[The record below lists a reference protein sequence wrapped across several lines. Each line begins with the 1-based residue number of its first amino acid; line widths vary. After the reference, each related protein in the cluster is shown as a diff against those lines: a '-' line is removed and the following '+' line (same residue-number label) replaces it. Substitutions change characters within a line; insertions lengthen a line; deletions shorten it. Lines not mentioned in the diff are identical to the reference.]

1 MIFQII
7 YQFLQLVKK
16 HHRRKYILKEK
27 LEKHFIADLQSRLN
41 SKLNFGQLTSAN
53 LQLELLYET
62 FHTVLEDHA
71 PLINPSRKQQQ
82 LSKKPWMTANIHKL
96 VRKKIKCFIKFITK
110 SKHMPTL
117 FISNFEIVLIGQ

>member
-16 HHRRKYILKEK
+16 YHLRKYILKEK
-27 LEKHFIADLQSRLN
+27 LEKLMAAMHNILVLVYQSRLN
-41 SKLNFGQLTSAN
+41 SKLSFDQLTSVN

-62 FHTVLEDHA
+62 FHAVLEDHD

-82 LSKKPWMTANIHKL
+82 YL
-96 VRKKIKCFIKFITK
+96 K
-110 SKHMPTL
+110 SH
-117 FISNFEIVLIGQ
+117 E